1 MYNDI
6 AVQLISFIYILVLS
20 LVYFLKRKYNF
31 LESRI
36 YKSLLIMAGITL
48 LLDIG
53 SIWLID
59 DGNMSKIGCMI
70 ITKTYFISLLG
81 WIILFISYVL
91 LNKSTIK
98 YKNMNELL
106 KQSLGARFFL
116 VLIIV
121 LLALMVILPVNY
133 QINPFSYYGMGVNL
147 LYIIATIG
155 TLSMMLVLIFSS
167 KKLSNDK
174 SWSTF
179 IAVVIFAITFLL
191 QWKFL
196 DIKVLGS
203 GIALVTLFIYFTL
216 ENPDLKYIDELNALK
231 IRAEEANQAKTYFL
245 ASMSHE
251 IRTPMNAI
259 IGLSESI
266 LQSGNVPSEIYDD
279 VKNISRAGDTLLEI
293 VNNIL
298 DITKIEEGKTEVKN
312 EPYNLADTIAELKN
326 ITEISLAEKPI
337 KFNVEIIGNVPNRL
351 RGDQVK
357 VYQVLMNLLSNA
369 VKYTQKGNIT
379 FSIES
384 INFGSKAT
392 LTFKVKDTGIGIKK
406 TDYDKIFQ
414 KFERLDQEQK
424 NIQGSGLGLSITKR
438 LVDMMGGKISFESEY
453 QRGTTFTVVLE
464 QEIISKDKIS
474 EEDTNKVIKK
484 TVSEYFDGS
493 KYNILLVDD
502 NLLNLKVAEK
512 LLQKYRFN
520 ITSVTSG
527 LDCINYTKKKKYD
540 LIFLDHMMPEMD
552 GIHTLYNLKKR
563 AEGFNTPVVVLT
575 ANAIEG
581 SKEMYLKE
589 GFCDYLSKPI
599 SQVELDRIL
608 REQLHIEDES

>member
-98 YKNMNELL
+98 YRNMNELL

-133 QINPFSYYGMGVNL
+133 QINPFSYYGMGVSL
-147 LYIIATIG
+147 LYIIAIIG
-155 TLSMMLVLIFSS
+155 ILSMMLVLIFSS

-179 IAVVIFAITFLL
+179 IAVVMFAITFLL

-512 LLQKYRFN
+512 LLQKYKFN

>member
-70 ITKTYFISLLG
+70 ITKTYFISLFG

-98 YKNMNELL
+98 YRNMNELL

-216 ENPDLKYIDELNALK
+216 ENPDLKYI
-231 IRAEEANQAKTYFL
+231 
-245 ASMSHE
+245 
-251 IRTPMNAI
+251 
-259 IGLSESI
+259 
-266 LQSGNVPSEIYDD
+266 
-279 VKNISRAGDTLLEI
+279 
-293 VNNIL
+293 
-298 DITKIEEGKTEVKN
+298 
-312 EPYNLADTIAELKN
+312 
-326 ITEISLAEKPI
+326 
-337 KFNVEIIGNVPNRL
+337 
-351 RGDQVK
+351 
-357 VYQVLMNLLSNA
+357 
-369 VKYTQKGNIT
+369 
-379 FSIES
+379 
-384 INFGSKAT
+384 
-392 LTFKVKDTGIGIKK
+392 
-406 TDYDKIFQ
+406 
-414 KFERLDQEQK
+414 
-424 NIQGSGLGLSITKR
+424 
-438 LVDMMGGKISFESEY
+438 
-453 QRGTTFTVVLE
+453 
-464 QEIISKDKIS
+464 
-474 EEDTNKVIKK
+474 
-484 TVSEYFDGS
+484 
-493 KYNILLVDD
+493 
-502 NLLNLKVAEK
+502 
-512 LLQKYRFN
+512 
-520 ITSVTSG
+520 
-527 LDCINYTKKKKYD
+527 
-540 LIFLDHMMPEMD
+540 
-552 GIHTLYNLKKR
+552 
-563 AEGFNTPVVVLT
+563 
-575 ANAIEG
+575 
-581 SKEMYLKE
+581 
-589 GFCDYLSKPI
+589 
-599 SQVELDRIL
+599 
-608 REQLHIEDES
+608 

>member
-266 LQSGNVPSEIYDD
+266 LQSGYVPSEIYDD

>member
-91 LNKSTIK
+91 LNKSTLK
-98 YKNMNELL
+98 YRNINELL

-266 LQSGNVPSEIYDD
+266 LQSGNVPSEIYED

-298 DITKIEEGKTEVKN
+298 DITKIEEGKTEVKI

-379 FSIES
+379 FSVES

-512 LLQKYRFN
+512 LLQKYKFN

>member
-179 IAVVIFAITFLL
+179 IAVVMFAITFLL

-266 LQSGNVPSEIYDD
+266 LQSGNVPSEIYED

-298 DITKIEEGKTEVKN
+298 DITKIEEGKTEVKI

-379 FSIES
+379 FSVES

-512 LLQKYRFN
+512 LLQKYKFN

>member
-98 YKNMNELL
+98 YRNMNELL

-512 LLQKYRFN
+512 LLQKYKFN

>member
-266 LQSGNVPSEIYDD
+266 LQSGNVPSEIYED

-379 FSIES
+379 FSVES

-512 LLQKYRFN
+512 LLQKYKFN

-552 GIHTLYNLKKR
+552 GLHTLYNLKKR

>member
-133 QINPFSYYGMGVNL
+133 QINPFNYYGMGVNL

-155 TLSMMLVLIFSS
+155 ILSMMLVLIFSS

-179 IAVVIFAITFLL
+179 IAVVMFAITFLL

-266 LQSGNVPSEIYDD
+266 LQSGNVPSEIYED

-298 DITKIEEGKTEVKN
+298 DITKIEEGKTEVKI

-512 LLQKYRFN
+512 LLQKYKFN

>member
-266 LQSGNVPSEIYDD
+266 LQSGNVPSEIYED

-379 FSIES
+379 FSVES

-512 LLQKYRFN
+512 LLQKYKFN

>member
-133 QINPFSYYGMGVNL
+133 QINPFSYYGMGVGL

-179 IAVVIFAITFLL
+179 IAVVMFAITFLL

-512 LLQKYRFN
+512 LLQKYKFN

>member
-98 YKNMNELL
+98 YRNMNELL

-133 QINPFSYYGMGVNL
+133 QINPFSYYGMGVSL
-147 LYIIATIG
+147 LYIIAIIG

-179 IAVVIFAITFLL
+179 IAVVMFAITFLL

-266 LQSGNVPSEIYDD
+266 LQSGNVPSEIYED

-298 DITKIEEGKTEVKN
+298 DITKIEEGKTEVKI

-512 LLQKYRFN
+512 LLQKYKFN
-520 ITSVTSG
+520 VTSVTSG

>member
-70 ITKTYFISLLG
+70 ITKIYFISLLG

-98 YKNMNELL
+98 YRNMNELL

-121 LLALMVILPVNY
+121 LLALMIILPVNY

-266 LQSGNVPSEIYDD
+266 LQSGNVPSEIYED

-298 DITKIEEGKTEVKN
+298 DITKIEEGKTEVKI

-379 FSIES
+379 FSVES

-512 LLQKYRFN
+512 LLQKYKFN

-608 REQLHIEDES
+608 REQLHIEDKS

>member
-1 MYNDI
+1 
-6 AVQLISFIYILVLS
+6 
-20 LVYFLKRKYNF
+20 
-31 LESRI
+31 
-36 YKSLLIMAGITL
+36 
-48 LLDIG
+48 
-53 SIWLID
+53 
-59 DGNMSKIGCMI
+59 
-70 ITKTYFISLLG
+70 
-81 WIILFISYVL
+81 
-91 LNKSTIK
+91 
-98 YKNMNELL
+98 
-106 KQSLGARFFL
+106 
-116 VLIIV
+116 
-121 LLALMVILPVNY
+121 MVILPVNY

-179 IAVVIFAITFLL
+179 IAVVMFAITFLL

>member
-121 LLALMVILPVNY
+121 LLALMIILPVNY

-179 IAVVIFAITFLL
+179 IAVVMFAITFLL

-266 LQSGNVPSEIYDD
+266 LQSGNVPSEIYED

-438 LVDMMGGKISFESEY
+438 LVDMMRGKISFESEY

-474 EEDTNKVIKK
+474 EEDTNKIIKK

-512 LLQKYRFN
+512 LLQKYKFN

>member
-133 QINPFSYYGMGVNL
+133 QINPFSYYGMGVSL

-174 SWSTF
+174 SWFTF
-179 IAVVIFAITFLL
+179 IAVVMFAITFLL

-298 DITKIEEGKTEVKN
+298 DITKIEEGKTEVKI